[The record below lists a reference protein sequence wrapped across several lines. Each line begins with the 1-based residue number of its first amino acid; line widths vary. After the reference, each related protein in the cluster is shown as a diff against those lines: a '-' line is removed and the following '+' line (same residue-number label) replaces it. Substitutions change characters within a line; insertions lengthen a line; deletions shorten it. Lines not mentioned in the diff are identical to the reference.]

1 MNKPL
6 AFELRSYVKQ
16 VVIASAS
23 EGHEAPEEVIFDVT
37 ALLPC
42 IARRFAKVPT
52 PEFDYSLL
60 ITAVDK
66 ACSSVQNRMSQ
77 EALALDVASR
87 IFQGSTLVEEVEV
100 QTRKTQWS
108 KGAASVGCRISLTRI
123 QWAALQSQLIRAL

>member
-6 AFELRSYVKQ
+6 AFELSGYVKQ
-16 VVIASAS
+16 IVIGSAP
-23 EGHEAPEEVIFDVT
+23 ERHEAPEEVIFNVT

-42 IARRFAKVPT
+42 IARRFVKMPT
-52 PEFDYSLL
+52 PEFDCSLL
-60 ITAVDK
+60 ITAVDE
-66 ACSSVQNRMSQ
+66 ACSSFQDRVLQ
-77 EALALDVASR
+77 EALAIDVARR

-123 QWAALQSQLIRAL
+123 QWHALQSQLIRAL